1 MKEITYKS
9 STVDSILRTAAQTT
23 RTDKEI
29 KDAECEA
36 QRIVIDSAKKVFKN
50 EPEIVAIIRT
60 AIMEYE
66 HSFETLL
73 GNSGEEKDNDYRS
86 R

>member
-9 STVDSILRTAAQTT
+9 STVDSIFRKAEKTT
-23 RTDKEI
+23 RTEKQI
-29 KDAECEA
+29 KDAQCEA

-73 GNSGEEKDNDYRS
+73 SNSGEEKENDYRS